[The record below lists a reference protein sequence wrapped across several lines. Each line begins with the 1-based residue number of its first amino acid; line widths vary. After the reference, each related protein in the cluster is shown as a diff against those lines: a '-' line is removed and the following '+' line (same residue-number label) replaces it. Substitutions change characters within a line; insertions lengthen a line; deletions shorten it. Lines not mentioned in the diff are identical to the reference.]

1 MSWFFC
7 SSPVNA
13 LLRASFVLI
22 HPPRTSFCFQLRA
35 TPQGYPPPH
44 TYTRYV
50 GIATSYCSR
59 LFTSNAQ
66 RYDISGVVVTRVVAM
81 GFHVCIVSIRRG
93 FDSLLMYLS
102 DLHGFF
108 FSSFLVIS
116 SLTFYDH
123 SGESISSKTRSDL
136 WARIRDRHGLST
148 RVLRLSLDAYCIFF
162 SRLHLHL
169 LPSARAS
176 NVDDKLCLWSVLRL
190 N

>member
-22 HPPRTSFCFQLRA
+22 HPPRLSFCYQLRA
-35 TPQGYPPPH
+35 TP
-44 TYTRYV
+44 RYV

-59 LFTSNAQ
+59 RFTSNTQ
-66 RYDISGVVVTRVVAM
+66 RYGISGVVVTRVVAM

-108 FSSFLVIS
+108 FPSFLFFS
-116 SLTFYDH
+116 SLISDDH
-123 SGESISSKTRSDL
+123 LGESISSKSRRDMSTRM
-136 WARIRDRHGLST
+136 RDIHGLST
-148 RVLRLSLDAYCIFF
+148 RFLDSQSMHIVPHIFLVCICISFRLAQSQMSTKICAYGDF
-162 SRLHLHL
+162 H
-169 LPSARAS
+169 A
-176 NVDDKLCLWSVLRL
+176 
-190 N
+190 